1 MASVVDS
8 VPMRISDLYRAGD
21 PVISFEFFPPKT
33 EKGFASLYRTIGEL
47 ASIQPGFISVTM
59 GAGGS
64 TRSKTVDLVIEIEK
78 NLGLTAMTHLP
89 CVGFNR
95 DDVGGILDTLSGAG
109 LENVLA
115 LRGDPPRDA
124 PDFVPAEN
132 GFEHAA
138 EIVAFIRENWNLCV
152 GAAAFPETHPDAV
165 DAETDLR
172 YLKEKVEQGTDFL
185 VTQFFFDNAAYFD
198 FVERARAIGIGV
210 PIVPGIMPITST
222 ANVKRMPSFGG
233 GDFPG
238 ELRQQLEGCEGDDPR
253 TLELGIRWAT
263 LQCRELID
271 AGAPGIHFY
280 TLNRSP
286 ATRRIHANLFS

>member
-1 MASVVDS
+1 MTLMKIAN
-8 VPMRISDLYRAGD
+8 LFQAGS
-21 PVISFEFFPPKT
+21 PAISFEFFPPKT
-33 EKGFASLYRTIGEL
+33 DKGFQSLYRTIGEL
-47 ASIQPGFISVTM
+47 QPINPGFVSVTM

-89 CVGFNR
+89 CVGFTR
-95 DDVGGILDTLSGAG
+95 DEVAHILNSLTEAG
-109 LENVLA
+109 LQNVLA
-115 LRGDPPRDA
+115 LRGDPPKDA
-124 PDFVPAEN
+124 PDFVAPEG

-138 EIVAFIRENWNLCV
+138 EIVGFIRESWDLCV
-152 GAAAFPETHPDAV
+152 GAAAFPETHPDAK
-165 DAETDLR
+165 DPETDLR
-172 YLKEKVEQGTDFL
+172 YLHQKVQAGTDFL

-198 FVERARAIGIGV
+198 FVKRARAIGITV

-233 GDFPG
+233 GAFPP
-238 ELRQQLEGCEGDDPR
+238 ELQSQLDACEGDDEK

-271 AGAPGIHFY
+271 SGAPGIHFY
-280 TLNRSP
+280 TLNRSS
-286 ATRRIHANLFS
+286 ATRRIHADLFA

>member
-1 MASVVDS
+1 MASVVDWGR
-8 VPMRISDLYRAGD
+8 MRISDLYSTGR

-33 EKGFASLYRTIGEL
+33 EKGFSSLYRTIGEL
-47 ASIQPGFISVTM
+47 ASIEPGFVSVTM

-64 TRSKTVDLVIEIEK
+64 TRSKTVDLVIEIER

-89 CVGFNR
+89 CMGFSRDQVGA
-95 DDVGGILDTLSGAG
+95 ILDTLSGAG
-109 LENVLA
+109 LDNVLA
-115 LRGDPPRDA
+115 LRGDPPRDP
-124 PDFVPAEN
+124 PDFVPAED

-138 EIVAFIRENWNLCV
+138 EIVAFIRAGWNLCV

-172 YLKEKVEQGTDFL
+172 YLKEKVDRGTDFL

-198 FVERARAIGIGV
+198 FVARARAIGIGV

-233 GDFPG
+233 GDFPA
-238 ELRQQLEGCEGDDPR
+238 ELLEQLEACAGDDPE

-263 LQCRELID
+263 RQCRELID
-271 AGAPGIHFY
+271 GGAPGIHFY

-286 ATRRIHANLFS
+286 ATRRIHANLF

>member
-1 MASVVDS
+1 MP
-8 VPMRISDLYRAGD
+8 PMKIANLFQAGS
-21 PVISFEFFPPKT
+21 PAISFEFFPPKT
-33 EKGFASLYRTIGEL
+33 DKGFQSLYRTIGEL
-47 ASIQPGFISVTM
+47 QPINPGFVSVTM

-89 CVGFNR
+89 CVGFTR
-95 DDVGGILDTLSGAG
+95 DEVAHILDSLTGAG

-115 LRGDPPRDA
+115 LRGDPPKDA
-124 PDFVPAEN
+124 PDFVAPEG

-138 EIVAFIRENWNLCV
+138 EIVGFIRENWDLCV
-152 GAAAFPETHPDAV
+152 GAAAFPETHPDAK
-165 DAETDLR
+165 DPETDLR
-172 YLKEKVEQGTDFL
+172 YLHQKVQAGTDFL

-198 FVERARAIGIGV
+198 FVKRARAIGIRV

-233 GDFPG
+233 GAFPS
-238 ELRQQLEGCEGDDPR
+238 ELRSQLDACEGDDEK
-253 TLELGIRWAT
+253 TLELGVRWAT

-271 AGAPGIHFY
+271 SGAPGIHFY
-280 TLNRSP
+280 TLNRSS
-286 ATRRIHANLFS
+286 ATRRIHAALFA

>member
-1 MASVVDS
+1 
-8 VPMRISDLYRAGD
+8 MRIADLFQTGK
-21 PVISFEFFPPKT
+21 PSISFEFFPPQT
-33 EKGFASLYRTIGEL
+33 DKGFRSLYRTIGEL
-47 ASIQPGFISVTM
+47 KRIDPSFVSVTM

-89 CVGFNR
+89 CVGFTRENVAAILNSLR
-95 DDVGGILDTLSGAG
+95 DEG

-115 LRGDPPRDA
+115 LRGDPPKDA
-124 PDFVPAEN
+124 PNFVAPDG

-138 EIVAFIRENWNLCV
+138 EIVAFIRQGWDLCI
-152 GAAAFPETHPDAV
+152 GAAAFPETHPDAK

-172 YLKEKVEQGTDFL
+172 YLHEKVKAGTDFL

-198 FVERARAIGIGV
+198 FVGRARAIGIEV

-233 GDFPG
+233 GAFPS
-238 ELRQQLEGCEGDDPR
+238 ELQSGLDACEGDDPK
-253 TLELGIRWAT
+253 TLELGIEWAT
-263 LQCRELID
+263 LQCRELLD
-271 AGAPGIHFY
+271 GGAPGIHFY

-286 ATRRIHANLFS
+286 ATRRIHASLFA